1 MTILTLIYLQDTGN
15 ALAAVTRATAP
26 AAAEPVAALVGP
38 RLPFQRAGD
47 QQHAMA
53 FTITA
58 DRLAVATFDKQP
70 FPDVPAR
77 LGVSEQQQNQQ
88 ITYTLVTLADGS
100 GVGVTPE
107 AAGVTVT
114 VPTATTAA
122 LPVLVVLQKELAS
135 PPVPAPV
142 FLSGSSPAFAS
153 QVKLTATLDQ
163 GTWNAVAFVKG
174 YSPSGGHAVVP

>member
-1 MTILTLIYLQDTGN
+1 MTTLTLIYLQDTGN

-58 DRLAVATFDKQP
+58 DRLAVASFDKQP

-88 ITYTLVTLADGS
+88 VTYTPVTLADGS
-100 GVGVTPE
+100 GVAVTP
-107 AAGVTVT
+107 ATGGVTVR
-114 VPTATTAA
+114 VPTTTTEA
-122 LPVLVVLQKELAS
+122 LPILVVLQKELAS
-135 PPVPAPV
+135 PPVPAPI
-142 FLSGSSPAFAS
+142 FLSGSIPALAS
-153 QVKLTATLDQ
+153 QVTLTATLDPA
-163 GTWNAVAFVKG
+163 TWNAVAFVKG